1 MYMSAAS
8 PHPADQVKRAPTTD
22 RRLLERGSEMGQD
35 QDVRPAGTDT
45 ADQGDKALTVLR
57 NIWGAQAQT
66 SAELDEACGNTK
78 ICKNTANLGF
88 RVTDDDEGDSLR
100 ASWRAKLEREGKLPP
115 EATSVRE
122 LILGDSE
129 PAR

>member
-1 MYMSAAS
+1 MRAAI

-22 RRLLERGSEMGQD
+22 RRQLERGSEMGQD
-35 QDVRPAGTDT
+35 QNVRPAGTDT

>member
-1 MYMSAAS
+1 MSAAI
-8 PHPADQVKRAPTTD
+8 PHPSDQVKRARTTD
-22 RRLLERGSEMGQD
+22 RRQLERGSEMGQD

-45 ADQGDKALTVLR
+45 ADQGDEALTVLR